1 MGTPTIYERGYTA
14 VPLPYV
20 LQQPVNWA
28 DTSPRKK
35 LWRVSLFQILSS
47 IHIGYTQKLMKVN
60 LLVILLVN
68 YQMKSDLKEQVYY
81 FVRSFDD
88 WNDSLLMA
96 Y

>member
-35 LWRVSLFQILSS
+35 LWRVSLFQILSC
-47 IHIGYTQKLMKVN
+47 IHIGYSHELMRIKLSI
-60 LLVILLVN
+60 ILLYN
-68 YQMKSDLKEQVYY
+68 YQMKSELKDQVYV
-81 FVRSFDD
+81 FVRNFHV
-88 WNDSLLMA
+88 
-96 Y
+96 